1 MPPRPLPPAPLPV
14 CLPCAAVLA
23 ALGAC
28 APADPDTSTD
38 PRDKGTEIGDE
49 GGEWPCA
56 ESIVPLTDPDVA
68 PDGFALSP
76 AAVAAALSGSHAGDG
91 ATLALAVDPA
101 DARLFDLEPAEVEDP
116 PADWNEP
123 DCVDFYL
130 IGATVELDAPGASLG
145 TDGGLVAVAVD
156 GAAALG
162 AEARLWEQTREDPED
177 DEGGDGADGG
187 GDGAD
192 GGGEPAVAELDA
204 DPSSFTWEEMQ
215 VVDLVLEG
223 AQAGGGLELRLYL
236 RASSL
241 PEGEDGTVRDLEE
254 EVWAGAVEPG

>member
-1 MPPRPLPPAPLPV
+1 MPPRPLPPAPLFV
-14 CLPCAAVLA
+14 YLPCAAVLA

-28 APADPDTSTD
+28 APVDADG

-56 ESIVPLTDPDVA
+56 EQIVPLTDPDLA
-68 PDGFALSP
+68 PDGFARSP

-101 DARLFDLEPAEVEDP
+101 DARLFDLEPADVEDP
-116 PADWNEP
+116 PAGWTEP

-130 IGATVELDAPGASLG
+130 IGASVELDAPGAFLG

-156 GAAALG
+156 GAATLG
-162 AEARLWEQTREDPED
+162 AEARLWEQTREDPDD

-187 GDGAD
+187 GDGGGD
-192 GGGEPAVAELDA
+192 GGLAELDA
-204 DPSSFTWEEMQ
+204 DPGSFTWEEMQ

-223 AQAGGGLELRLYL
+223 AQAGAGLELRLFL

-241 PEGEDGTVRDLEE
+241 PEGDDGTVRDLEE